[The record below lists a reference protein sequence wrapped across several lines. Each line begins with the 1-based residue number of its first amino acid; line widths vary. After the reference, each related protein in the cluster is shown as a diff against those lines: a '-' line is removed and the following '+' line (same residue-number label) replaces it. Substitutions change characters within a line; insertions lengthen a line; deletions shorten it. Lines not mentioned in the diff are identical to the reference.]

1 MNEELQN
8 IEAILKLMNRVELKG
23 SEVPQYMKA
32 QEWLVAQARKIQ
44 MESAPKPVAVP
55 KEAPKDEAVVG

>member
-44 MESAPKPVAVP
+44 RPVAVP
-55 KEAPKDEAVVG
+55 DEQETA